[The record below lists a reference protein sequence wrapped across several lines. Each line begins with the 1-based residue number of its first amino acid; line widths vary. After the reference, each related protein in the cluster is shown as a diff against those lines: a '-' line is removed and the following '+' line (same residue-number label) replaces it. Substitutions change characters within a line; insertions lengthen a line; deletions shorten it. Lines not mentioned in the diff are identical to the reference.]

1 MLLET
6 RCEVHQELALLE
18 EEEEEGR
25 VQGPVQRPQQ
35 AGGQGRHAAP
45 TGSFV
50 QFYSFQ

>member
-6 RCEVHQELALLE
+6 RCEVHQELALL
-18 EEEEEGR
+18 EEEEGR